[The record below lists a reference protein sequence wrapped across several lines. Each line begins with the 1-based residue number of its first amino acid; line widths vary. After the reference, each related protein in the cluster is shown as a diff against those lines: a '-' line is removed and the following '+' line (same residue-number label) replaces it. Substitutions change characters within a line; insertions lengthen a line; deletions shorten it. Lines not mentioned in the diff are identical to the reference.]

1 MIDSYTGT
9 PMERPRFYNDAPAAT
24 PMQLNTLTLER
35 NTVLIA
41 RVSKDAG
48 YSIDE
53 LHVLREALKNTFPC
67 HSVFVWYDDIEF
79 MAVHDKAYKPEGLIG
94 LNNETSNY
102 Y

>member
-1 MIDSYTGT
+1 M
-9 PMERPRFYNDAPAAT
+9 APAAA

-41 RVSKDAG
+41 RVSKDTG
-48 YSIDE
+48 YSMDE
-53 LHVLREALKNTFPC
+53 LQALRNALKNTFPC
-67 HSVFVWYDDIEF
+67 HNVLVWYDDIEF
-79 MAVHDKAYKPEGLIG
+79 MAVHDNGYKPEGLIG

>member
-9 PMERPRFYNDAPAAT
+9 PMERPRFYNDAPVAT

-41 RVSKDAG
+41 RVSKSAG
-48 YSIDE
+48 YDMAE
-53 LHVLREALKNTFPC
+53 LQALRDALKNTFPC
-67 HSVFVWYDDIEF
+67 HNVFVWYDDIEF
-79 MAVHDKAYKPEGLIG
+79 MAVHDNGYKPEGLIG

>member
-1 MIDSYTGT
+1 M
-9 PMERPRFYNDAPAAT
+9 APAAT

-41 RVSKDAG
+41 RVSKDTG
-48 YSIDE
+48 YSMDE
-53 LHVLREALKNTFPC
+53 LQALRNALKNTFPC

-79 MAVHDKAYKPEGLIG
+79 MAVHDKGYKPEGLMG